1 MKDFK
6 KVFLF
11 CIIFLNYI
19 KGKIRQLIY
28 ESESGYKVGIIRIKE
43 SNDEDVKD
51 FINKTLTFT
60 GYFAD
65 LNFEDNY
72 VLEGMLT
79 YNEKYGYQ
87 YKVSNYFKEEIKGKE
102 AVIEFL
108 TSPLVKGCGEK
119 TAKQI
124 VDTLGPDAI
133 KLIKENYSNLFLV
146 PNMSEKKALKIYESI
161 NKYQT
166 TDDMII
172 ELKKLGFTINE
183 ALTIINSYGNSTLN
197 IMKEN
202 PYTFKELVDFKKIDN
217 AYLKLDNYNKT
228 IRTKACIEQVF
239 KYLELDLGNTYFLE
253 EEIFDG
259 LKRYFSIILDYDE
272 FINTLSELINER
284 IVYKKDNM
292 LFLFNTYEMEEY
304 IANRLLEINQREK
317 FNYKIFDTEIIKLQ
331 ESINVEYNQEQL
343 SAIKNSLENRVSII
357 TGGPGTGKTT
367 IVKAIVD
374 LYIIL
379 HNLST
384 SAITSN
390 IALLAPTGRAAK
402 KLSEATSL
410 PASTIH
416 RYLKWN
422 KDADEF
428 QVNEFNPNYHKL
440 IIVDETSMIDTNLFS
455 SLLKGLTSN
464 IQLILVG
471 DENQLPS
478 VGPGTILHDL
488 ISSFAFTYN
497 PLKEIYRQSINS
509 YIPIL
514 ANEIKNKEL
523 SDNFQ
528 DKKDDYNFLNVD
540 SSKIKSSIKKIC
552 EMSIN
557 KGVNQNDIQILAP
570 MYKGENGIDN
580 LNIILQD
587 LFNPKSDDKKEVKI
601 GDKIYREQDKVLQLV
616 NDVDNNVFNGDIGYI
631 KRIVSINHPRKN
643 DIFLIDFDG
652 NSVEYKKED
661 MINVT
666 HAYAITI
673 HKSQGSEFPHV
684 IMPICKNYYKMLYNK
699 LIYTGISRAKKS
711 LVLVGDK
718 TSFQMAVLN
727 DYSQNRRTDLLDKI
741 LNKL

>member
-1 MKDFK
+1 M
-6 KVFLF
+6 
-11 CIIFLNYI
+11 NYI